1 MTNKTYC
8 ELCFKNFASYK
19 NLVIHERNVHSNN
32 KLIPH
37 FYLLSQPTSEQ
48 IIYYINSFIV
58 LLKKKLSFSRH
69 AIGKKHLLIDTFP
82 ENVFIY
88 LFKNEETFKYSPA
101 KCKYQC
107 NFEGHAGITRL
118 NQLFCYN
125 QWSYVLLEDYEN
137 KYQIKF
143 TWSQTILS
151 ENNRELILERMNC
164 NFITDSDEFQE
175 NSNNECKL
183 ILNKNENEISI
194 LPNSNTK
201 LITKQFYYIL
211 PCPPLQNSNN
221 NQ

>member
-37 FYLLSQPTSEQ
+37 FYILSQPTSEQ
-48 IIYYINSFIV
+48 IIYYINSFII
-58 LLKKKLSFSRH
+58 LLKKKLGFSRH

-82 ENVFIY
+82 ENVFVY

-101 KCKYQC
+101 KRKYQC
-107 NFEGHAGITRL
+107 NFEGYAGITRL

-125 QWSYVLLEDYEN
+125 QWSFRENPHTNTKGYVLLEDYEN

-164 NFITDSDEFQE
+164 NFITDSVVM
-175 NSNNECKL
+175 NVN
-183 ILNKNENEISI
+183 
-194 LPNSNTK
+194 
-201 LITKQFYYIL
+201 
-211 PCPPLQNSNN
+211 
-221 NQ
+221 